1 MSTHTMSWVLTDVAT
16 ETYVENFSI
25 TNEDLA
31 IESRQ
36 PFSITKRRLRGGMSD
51 GVDLIEVVNG
61 PLRFTICPT
70 RGMGIWRGQFQK
82 WNLGW
87 KSPVHGPV
95 HPNYVNRDELGGI
108 GWLQGFDEWI
118 VRCGLNNNGGPAVD
132 KLLDNTGAEQS
143 MALPLHGRIANIP
156 AHHVAVTVETKAPY
170 TLTVTGIVDES
181 MLFFPQ
187 LRLQTEIKTNPGS
200 PSFTLHDRVIN
211 LRSQPAEF
219 ELLYHCNFGQ
229 PLLDEGSKFRA
240 PVKRLA
246 PINDVALKAI
256 DRWNEYPAPTAGI
269 IEECFLMEL
278 LGEKEAD
285 RTIALLENP
294 AGDKACALRF
304 SLNQLPWFT
313 LWRNPGAISDGYVTG
328 LEPATDFPNAK
339 PFERAKGR
347 VLTLAPGGSYD
358 AELTVE
364 LAGSREEVEQLNQ
377 EIASIQRQSPIQI
390 DREIP
395 SDWSPAAE

>member
-1 MSTHTMSWVLTDVAT
+1 MSTHTLRWVLTDVSK
-16 ETYVENFSI
+16 EVYKESFSI

-31 IESRQ
+31 LEFPH
-36 PFSITKRRLRGGMSD
+36 PFSITKRRLHGGMSE

-61 PLRFTICPT
+61 PLRFSLCPT
-70 RGMGIWRGQFQK
+70 RGMGIWRGHFND
-82 WNLGW
+82 WDLGW
-87 KSPVHGPV
+87 KSPIHGPI
-95 HPNYVNRDELGGI
+95 HPNFVNRDELGGI

-156 AHHVAVTVETKAPY
+156 AHHVSVSVETKPPY
-170 TLTVTGIVDES
+170 TLTVAGQVDES

-187 LRLQTEIKTNPGS
+187 LRLQTEIKTTPGS

-211 LRSQPAEF
+211 LRSQPAEI

-246 PINDVALKAI
+246 PINQVAKNAL
-256 DRWNEYPAPTAGI
+256 DRWDRYPRPTPGV
-269 IEECFLMEL
+269 IEECFLMQL
-278 LGEKEAD
+278 LGDSQTD
-285 RTIALLENP
+285 RTLAMIENP
-294 AGDKACALRF
+294 SGNKACALRF
-304 SLNQLPWFT
+304 SLSQLPWFT

-328 LEPATDFPNAK
+328 LEPGTDFPNAK
-339 PFERAKGR
+339 PFERSKGR
-347 VLTLAPGGSYD
+347 VITLPAGGGYD
-358 AELTVE
+358 TELVVE
-364 LAGSREEVEQLNQ
+364 LADSSEEVNRLQQ
-377 EIASIQRQSPIQI
+377 EIAILQKQTSPTIE
-390 DREIP
+390 REVLA
-395 SDWSPAAE
+395 DWSPQ

>member
-1 MSTHTMSWVLTDVAT
+1 MSTHTLSWVLTDVAS

-31 IESRQ
+31 IESRL

-61 PLRFTICPT
+61 PLRFSICPT
-70 RGMGIWRGQFQK
+70 RGMGIWRGRFDS
-82 WNLGW
+82 WDLGW
-87 KSPVHGPV
+87 KAPIHGPV

-132 KLLDNTGAEQS
+132 RLLDNTGAEQS

-156 AHHVAVTVETKAPY
+156 AHHVAVSVDTKAPH

-181 MLFFPQ
+181 MLFFPE
-187 LRLQTEIKTNPGS
+187 LRLQTEIKTTPGS
-200 PSFTLHDRVIN
+200 PSFTIHDRVIN

-229 PLLDEGSKFRA
+229 PLLDHGSKFRA

-246 PINDVALKAI
+246 PINDVAQKALGGWDI
-256 DRWNEYPAPTAGI
+256 YPAPTAGI
-269 IEECFLMEL
+269 IEECFLMQL
-278 LGEKEAD
+278 LGEKEQG
-285 RTIALLENP
+285 RTITMLENP

-304 SLNQLPWFT
+304 SLEQLPWFT
-313 LWRNPGAISDGYVTG
+313 LWKNPGALSDGYVTG

-339 PFERAKGR
+339 PFERSKGR
-347 VLTLAPGGSYD
+347 VLTLPAGGSYD
-358 AELTVE
+358 AELTIE
-364 LAGSREEVEQLNQ
+364 LANSREEVERLNG
-377 EIASIQRQSPIQI
+377 EITAIQKLSTRQI
-390 DREIP
+390 DQSIP
-395 SDWSPAAE
+395 SDWSPAGS